1 MIRRHLL
8 LGGLFGALLSGAA
21 AAAVA
26 DDSVI
31 FNSTPSP
38 LPGNVASEGP
48 EAYSFAEIG
57 DGIVFPAGTGGTLTT
72 VTVIMSSWACTS
84 GNWYT
89 PGTCVTNPKNA
100 KFAQP
105 ITMNIYA
112 LDDAN
117 PAQPKA
123 GPPLGTVTKT
133 FQIPYR
139 PSADPA
145 HCPGGTHWY
154 NAADQTCYNGIA
166 TPITFDFSN
175 QHIAIPANPATPAQ
189 AAGIVVGISYNTTSA
204 GPSPI
209 GPKPCT
215 STVQGCPYDSLNVST
230 DGTVF
235 FGQRGNPAQ
244 YYTPTGAS
252 VIDPNGIFFR
262 YISTANAC
270 NKATT
275 LGVFED
281 DTLPANGEPS
291 TETCFTGYHPELII
305 RAQCGADG
313 EPRCP
318 AIIGGQPGRLT
329 GDNDQS
335 NQ

>member
-8 LGGLFGALLSGAA
+8 FGGLFGALLSGAA
-21 AAAVA
+21 AAAFA

-38 LPGNVASEGP
+38 LPGNVTSEGP
-48 EAYSFAEIG
+48 SAYFYREIG

-72 VTVIMSSWACTS
+72 ITVIMSSWACTS
-84 GNWYT
+84 GSWNT

-112 LDDAN
+112 LDDSN

-123 GPPLGTVTKT
+123 GAKLGTVTNT

-139 PSADPA
+139 PSSDTV
-145 HCPGGTHWY
+145 HCPDGMRWY
-154 NAADQTCYNGIA
+154 DVKDQTCYHGLA
-166 TPITFDFSN
+166 TPITFDFAN

-189 AAGIVVGISYNTTSA
+189 AAGIVVGISFDTTNA

-209 GPKPCT
+209 GPKPCS

-235 FGQRGNPAQ
+235 FGQRDTTPA
-244 YYTPTGAS
+244 YFTPSGAS
-252 VIDPNGIFFR
+252 VIDPNGIFFN
-262 YISTANAC
+262 YILNTGCGTAAP
-270 NKATT
+270 
-275 LGVFED
+275 GVFED
-281 DTLPANGEPS
+281 DTLAANGEPS
-291 TETCFTGYHPELII
+291 TEACFTGYHPELII